1 LVEKFG
7 SSLVVA
13 AAILEVSEVIE
24 DIHHLDC
31 NLILHQ

>member
-1 LVEKFG
+1 
-7 SSLVVA
+7 LVVA

-31 NLILHQ
+31 NLMLHQ